1 MKKKSLS
8 KKEQL
13 FMYLVG
19 TFQSSAWIA
28 LGKIE
33 NPMTEKTKVNTDQA
47 SFYIDLL
54 DMMQEKMR
62 GNLTDYEKQMLI
74 NTVSELKLKL
84 IDEKKNRISQSRR
97 RTWRIAQWVTSGWLF
112 FAWLQHDMANIAVFL
127 PRQLSFIQLLMV
139 LCVTIG
145 LLGYIFYTQ
154 GGKIQSVVLDKQGT
168 RYVRSATIINVVYI
182 AVLYIFKEL
191 NNLPMSTTW
200 VFVGLLAGRELAI
213 STVMKDY
220 KFVYVFPII
229 AKDFGKMMLGLGVSV
244 AVVLLIHYVLIP
256 SGF

>member
-1 MKKKSLS
+1 MKKETLS

-62 GNLTDYEKQMLI
+62 GNLTDYEEQMLI

-84 IDEKKNRISQSRR
+84 IDEKKKNYS
-97 RTWRIAQWVTSGWLF
+97 
-112 FAWLQHDMANIAVFL
+112 
-127 PRQLSFIQLLMV
+127 
-139 LCVTIG
+139 
-145 LLGYIFYTQ
+145 
-154 GGKIQSVVLDKQGT
+154 KDKK
-168 RYVRSATIINVVYI
+168 V
-182 AVLYIFKEL
+182 
-191 NNLPMSTTW
+191 
-200 VFVGLLAGRELAI
+200 
-213 STVMKDY
+213 
-220 KFVYVFPII
+220 
-229 AKDFGKMMLGLGVSV
+229 AKK
-244 AVVLLIHYVLIP
+244 
-256 SGF
+256 